1 MDTSG
6 STIKEPKPPDNPR
19 RVTGKRAPPSVP
31 STKLQRLTETTS
43 VRKPHL
49 TQADGLD
56 KAYQSSNRMY
66 VDPHNIVFI
75 PGTDLRNPDDLLDDE
90 LLREGRVRDT
100 HRYKYMLKMLNK
112 LKIKPAGFVGHSLGA
127 AVARALGED
136 LHLPHTEYSDPTPT
150 WMREPGNFRSAYD
163 PIAGLNM
170 GAETST
176 NFQLN
181 PHDFHDKAMHR
192 SSDLLPEQPDDL

>member
-19 RVTGKRAPPSVP
+19 RVTGKRAPTSVP
-31 STKLQRLTETTS
+31 STKLQRLSETS
-43 VRKPHL
+43 SLKKIHL

-56 KAYQSSNRMY
+56 KAYQSSIRMY
-66 VDPHNIVFI
+66 VDPHNMVFI
-75 PGTDLRNPDDLLDDE
+75 PGTDWRNLDDLQDDD
-90 LLREGRVRDT
+90 LIRQGKVRET

-112 LKIKPAGFVGHSLGA
+112 LKLKPAGFVGHSLGA

-150 WMREPGNFRSAYD
+150 WEREPGNFRNKWD
-163 PIAGLNM
+163 PVAVLNM

-181 PHDFHDKAMHR
+181 PHDFHDQAMHR
-192 SSDLLPEQPDDL
+192 SADLMPDQPDDL